1 MSKYV
6 NCELLLR
13 YHLFWKP
20 LHSFCIHVNISKWD
34 ILFLSF
40 LVNSISLKS
49 YNGHRFLGTSMLF
62 PVTPGISTWLWRFN
76 SFKKYSV
83 ETSDDLQEIPLRRLI
98 PCTHLAMDDPRQA
111 DNTTLGRVG
120 SITRKP
126 VPTPRAST
134 LKKVGTK
141 ICCLSHTYK
150 LTNLS

>member
-1 MSKYV
+1 MPPVLEVVTQFLHK
-6 NCELLLR
+6 CEYFKVRHFILKFLE
-13 YHLFWKP
+13 HADF
-20 LHSFCIHVNISKWD
+20 NIFKD
-34 ILFLSF
+34 I
-40 LVNSISLKS
+40 NAIS
-49 YNGHRFLGTSMLF
+49 RD
-62 PVTPGISTWLWRFN
+62 
-76 SFKKYSV
+76 SV

-141 ICCLSHTYK
+141 ICCL
-150 LTNLS
+150 